1 MFTKATDTLK
11 RLILFFYQNV
21 FLMSICMHCCD
32 ERPQRGSCVLACLSQ
47 FDTNQI
53 TDPVTVQDGLIV
65 GIRIKVHLRG
75 VVGRVLISETPTVA
89 PRQPASFA
97 VSITPQLQ
105 FCLCLNSFVLQSSWF
120 CVSPEFL
127 RVVCTYPAC
136 FSYGVCVYISVDE
149 CAIFI
154 FCLLFLAVWNKP
166 EFHRKH
172 VCGCQSGC
180 N

>member
-1 MFTKATDTLK
+1 M
-11 RLILFFYQNV
+11 FFYQNV

-75 VVGRVLISETPTVA
+75 VVGRVLIPETLDCSATSASIVCSVHYSPVTV
-89 PRQPASFA
+89 
-97 VSITPQLQ
+97 
-105 FCLCLNSFVLQSSWF
+105 CLCLTSFVLQSLWF
-120 CVSPEFL
+120 CVLPEFL

-136 FSYGVCVYISVDE
+136 FYYSVCVYISVDK
-149 CAIFI
+149 CAVFI
-154 FCLLFLAVWNKP
+154 FCLVFFFGSLK
-166 EFHRKH
+166 
-172 VCGCQSGC
+172 
-180 N
+180 